1 MNGLAGQT
9 SFYPPEPAPDPL
21 LCWLWLAHV
30 LGPASPHAGRV
41 LDAFGGAQEAWEA
54 RDTAEFRQAAGP
66 TAAKRAGQ
74 LVPEQFRAL
83 ARRCAALRVCIL
95 PFDDPDYPL
104 AFSRIPDMPLVL
116 YCTGDPVWLN
126 EPGAVGI
133 VGSRKPTD
141 YGLQAAADI
150 GEALARSGALIVS
163 GLADGLDSEAHRAA
177 VQADVPTVAFLGT
190 AIDKT
195 YPASNAKLR
204 TAIEKGGG
212 AVCSEYP
219 PGYSGRT
226 TGTFLARNRLIAA
239 QSEALCVAEA
249 RTRSGT
255 LNTVGHAERLSR
267 PVLAVPGSIYSA
279 LSEGTNELL
288 RTHRAEPLCK
298 AADALDILG
307 IGAETAAPAQQRF
320 DPATVS
326 ADAQAVYAVLKPTP
340 QSIDALCA
348 AASLPAGRVLAACT
362 ELELMGGAQ
371 VQPGRRY
378 IAE

>member
-1 MNGLAGQT
+1 MDSTL
-9 SFYPPEPAPDPL
+9 Y
-21 LCWLWLAHV
+21 WLWLAEAV
-30 LGPASPHAGRV
+30 GSGCRLASRLLEEYPDPAELYGQVKAGWNPPEYLSARAREFMQAV
-41 LDAFGGAQEAWEA
+41 APAQM
-54 RDTAEFRQAAGP
+54 AGLK
-66 TAAKRAGQ
+66 KRCDD
-74 LVPEQFRAL
+74 LNIF
-83 ARRCAALRVCIL
+83 IL
-95 PFDDPDYPL
+95 TPDSADYPQRL
-104 AFSRIPDMPLVL
+104 RELPDLPLVL
-116 YCTGDPVWLN
+116 YGTGNPACLN
-126 EPGAVGI
+126 GRRYAGMVGTRRP
-133 VGSRKPTD
+133 ST
-141 YGLQAAADI
+141 YGRQAAFDLS
-150 GEALARSGALIVS
+150 LAMARAGVVLVS

-195 YPASNAKLR
+195 YPASNTKLR

-255 LNTVGHAERLSR
+255 LNTVGHAERLGR

-378 IAE
+378 IAV

>member
-1 MNGLAGQT
+1 MDSTL
-9 SFYPPEPAPDPL
+9 Y
-21 LCWLWLAHV
+21 WLWLAEAV
-30 LGPASPHAGRV
+30 GSGCRLAGRLLEEYPDPAELYGQV
-41 LDAFGGAQEAWEA
+41 KAGWNPPEYLSARAREFMQAVAPAQMAGLKKRCDDLNIFILTPDSA
-54 RDTAEFRQAAGP
+54 DYPQRLRDLPDLPLALYVTGDIACLNGRRYAGMVGTRRPSTYGRQAAFDLSL
-66 TAAKRAGQ
+66 AMARAG
-74 LVPEQFRAL
+74 V
-83 ARRCAALRVCIL
+83 
-95 PFDDPDYPL
+95 
-104 AFSRIPDMPLVL
+104 VL
-116 YCTGDPVWLN
+116 
-126 EPGAVGI
+126 
-133 VGSRKPTD
+133 
-141 YGLQAAADI
+141 
-150 GEALARSGALIVS
+150 VS

-177 VQADVPTVAFLGT
+177 VQADVPTIAFLGT

-255 LNTVGHAERLSR
+255 LNTVGHAERLGR

-371 VQPGRRY
+371 AQPGRRY
-378 IAE
+378 IAK